1 MRSLP
6 DTGLQSRPNLG
17 NGRYR
22 IENVK
27 FWVLLLTHL
36 KHTKERERDR
46 RKRERDTEKMCVI
59 NTFGCVNNTTFFLLR
74 SIKYIVQPI
83 FIDLNKKI

>member
-22 IENVK
+22 IESVK

-46 RKRERDTEKMCVI
+46 MKGERDTEKMCVI
-59 NTFGCVNNTTFFLLR
+59 NIFGCVNNNTLN
-74 SIKYIVQPI
+74 
-83 FIDLNKKI
+83 FIQST